1 MITIKEIAEMAGVS
15 IGTVDRVIHKR
26 GRVSPETIKRVNTI
40 IKEKGYVPNI
50 QARNLVLSKHYQIKV
65 LMPYPQQDN
74 GFWSRPAAGV
84 DRAQKELAMFR
95 VQTEKLFFDRYSEK
109 DFIKK
114 SKEAIAS
121 SPDGILIA
129 PVLTESAIEFCQ
141 SIPPHISLVL
151 FDTPLP
157 GVAPLCFIGQ
167 NAYYS
172 GKTCAHLLQ
181 YLVKDGRH
189 IAAVQIIPADVHI
202 QQRINGFCS
211 FFAHK
216 YQPRI
221 FFIYHQDD
229 KKEQRELLDKIL
241 NDGEKTEA
249 VFVSNASVYNIAE
262 EIAVRGLDIKIIG
275 YDLTDTNRKLLE
287 EQKIDFLI
295 SQCPDQQA
303 YLGIRQLYRH
313 LVIKEPVENQIIMP
327 IDIIASENLQFYK
340 SF

>member
-26 GRVSPETIKRVNTI
+26 GRVSSDTKKRIREIIRET
-40 IKEKGYVPNI
+40 GYVPNI
-50 QARNLVLSKHYQIKV
+50 QARNLVLSKRYNLKV
-65 LMPYPQQDN
+65 LMPYPEQDN
-74 GFWSRPAAGV
+74 GFWARPSAGV
-84 DRAQKELAMFR
+84 DRAQSELAMFK
-95 VQTEKLFFDRYSEK
+95 VKIEKLYFDRYSEA
-109 DFIKK
+109 DFITK
-114 SKEAIAS
+114 STEAVSS
-121 SPDGILIA
+121 SPDGILVA
-129 PVLTESAIEFCQ
+129 PVLTEASTEFCQ
-141 SIPPHISLVL
+141 SVPEDISLVL

-167 NAYYS
+167 NSYYS
-172 GKTCAHLLQ
+172 GKACAHLLS
-181 YLVKDGRH
+181 YIVSNGKN

-211 FFAHK
+211 FFDK
-216 YQPRI
+216 KSQPRLFYI
-221 FFIYHQDD
+221 HHQDD
-229 KKEQRELLDKIL
+229 RDEYAQLLEKIL
-241 NDGEKTEA
+241 NDGVKTEA
-249 VFVSNASVYNIAE
+249 IYVSNASVFNIAE
-262 EIAVRGLDIKIIG
+262 NIAERGLDIKILG

-313 LVIKEPVENQIIMP
+313 LVLKEPVESSIVMP
-327 IDIIASENLQFYK
+327 IDIIARENLQFYK